1 MKSWKAWLL
10 VAVIFVTGA
19 LAGAFAMRAYM
30 ARNLPELLDASRQRF
45 EVHFLE
51 MLDREVGLTEEQKQ
65 RLMPILK
72 DAAGKGDAIHE
83 SVRVRFYAL
92 REETDARI
100 AELLDAQQR
109 VKFAEFRARMEE
121 MARRGPRHGD
131 VRMPPPPPGFGPP
144 PSPPPP
150 PPPK

>member
-10 VAVIFVTGA
+10 VTVIFVTGA

-30 ARNLPELLDASRQRF
+30 AQNLPELLANTRQRF

-51 MLDREVGLTEEQKQ
+51 MLDRELDLTEEQKQ
-65 RLMPILK
+65 RLLPILK
-72 DAAGKGDAIHE
+72 EAAGKGDVIHA
-83 SVRVRFYAL
+83 SVRQQFDSL

-100 AELLDAQQR
+100 VEELDAHQR

-121 MARRGPRHGD
+121 MARLGPRPGD
-131 VRMPPPPPGFGPP
+131 GRMPPPPPGFGPP
-144 PSPPPP
+144 PLPPRQ
-150 PPPK
+150 

>member
-30 ARNLPELLDASRQRF
+30 AQNLPELLAASRQRF

-51 MLDREVGLTEEQKQ
+51 MLDRELGLTQEQKQ

-72 DAAGKGDAIHE
+72 EAAGKGDAIHA
-83 SVRVRFYAL
+83 SVRQRFGAL
-92 REETDARI
+92 REETDRRI
-100 AELLDAQQR
+100 VEELDAQQR
-109 VKFAEFRARMEE
+109 VKFAEFRVRMEE
-121 MARRGPRHGD
+121 MARRGPRPGD
-131 VRMPPPPPGFGPP
+131 GRMPPPPGFGPP
-144 PSPPPP
+144 PPQ
-150 PPPK
+150 PPK